1 MRWFRDLNGVGRV
14 FVGRYLLDAT
24 SLEDAQRRLTQFS
37 FAAGHNHQLLE
48 LATGKLIDLEVAPFG
63 SVAEG
68 VGSHVVRRV
77 RGDAGTSSL
86 AREFVQRRQCR

>member
-1 MRWFRDLNGVGRV
+1 MGRV

-24 SLEDAQRRLTQFS
+24 SLEDAQRRLTQYS

-63 SVAEG
+63 SVGERGGAQA
-68 VGSHVVRRV
+68 VWRV
-77 RGDAGTSSL
+77 RGDAGTSAL
-86 AREFVQRRQCR
+86 ACQLVQRGERR